1 MVHPPL
7 TISPSPSPYINLMR
21 YLLINISPLS
31 SLLYR
36 CTTPAHILNSFAPIY
51 EHITF
56 NYTSGKRIH
65 MTTLSIMHALLMALV
80 AINFYIKCKED
91 VNNNS
96 ILKTLPHLTNS
107 PQSPP
112 LDTYPHT
119 KNSY

>member
-1 MVHPPL
+1 
-7 TISPSPSPYINLMR
+7 MR

-36 CTTPAHILNSFAPIY
+36 CTTPAHMFNSFAPIY
-51 EHITF
+51 KHITF
-56 NYTSGKRIH
+56 NYISGKRTQ

-91 VNNNS
+91 VNNNL
-96 ILKTLPHLTNS
+96 IHKTLPHLTNS
-107 PQSPP
+107 PQSPHP
-112 LDTYPHT
+112 DTYPHT